1 VDTRVIVMRLRKLD
15 GYLLSLR
22 QVQTVPL
29 EEFLDDDG
37 IQTYVERKLQLTI
50 QVCMDIGNYLI
61 GQLGLAVPD
70 EAENVFA
77 VLGREG
83 VIERDLARRMVGM
96 VRFRNILVHDYLDID
111 SQIVYHNLTDELG
124 DFDRFAQT
132 ILDRFLPGDTTDG
145 PMHTGDEK

>member
-1 VDTRVIVMRLRKLD
+1 MRLRKLD

-37 IQTYVERKLQLTI
+37 IQTYVERKLQLAI

-77 VLGREG
+77 VLGRED
-83 VIERDLARRMVGM
+83 VIEPDLARRLVGM

-111 SQIVYHNLTDELG
+111 LQIVYHNLTDELG

-132 ILDRFLPGDTTDG
+132 ILDRFLPGDTTDWRM
-145 PMHTGDEK
+145 PPGDTK